1 MNVTHDPI
9 RSLEHRGPA
18 APSSNHPRAP
28 RQRPQRLTPG
38 LLSLCMVLGGAD
50 VELNSAE
57 SARNRDA
64 VAIAT
69 PTGSGTPSAVSVS
82 TNALTLH
89 EVLDSVRQQYPPM
102 LAALIERDVAAGRLR
117 SAQGPF
123 DFQFFSR
130 LFDAPSGYY
139 QSTSVDTG
147 FEQFTGIWG
156 STLFGGYRITTGGVL
171 PDYEKSRTQGSGE
184 PRIGFRLPL
193 LRDGSIDRRRAS
205 LIKAKLDKELADP
218 VIHRQQIDFIRAA
231 TAGYY
236 GWLAAGERLR
246 LSESLLRIARERMDA
261 LKTQV
266 DSGLIPRIVLTDNQR
281 LIVSR
286 ELAVVQ
292 ARRRFEAAALALSL
306 FYRDAG
312 ENPTV
317 AARDRLPPT
326 LPSPEGPEAS
336 LLQQD
341 LQRALMTRPEL
352 KRLGLTREK
361 LEVDQRQARN
371 QLLPNLDAGVS
382 ASRDYGDY
390 RYKDQTQTEVQVGVE
405 LRVPLQRREAKGRL
419 AEVEAQLEQ
428 ISREQQFAKD
438 RIQTEVRD
446 SFSAWS
452 AAHEQTL
459 QARINVRLALELQEA
474 ETERFARGASDLLAL
489 QLREQAAFDAQVSAV
504 DIDADCFR
512 AQADYRA
519 ATVAERLSAMAAPKG
534 R

>member
-1 MNVTHDPI
+1 MNAMSVVALHLNR
-9 RSLEHRGPA
+9 RSGPRPSAQGQRARGDDHRASAVHWTAVRCFALCLILGSFFPGLQAAETPSTPPTTASPA
-18 APSSNHPRAP
+18 A
-28 RQRPQRLTPG
+28 
-38 LLSLCMVLGGAD
+38 
-50 VELNSAE
+50 
-57 SARNRDA
+57 
-64 VAIAT
+64 
-69 PTGSGTPSAVSVS
+69 

-102 LAALIERDVAAGRLR
+102 LAALIERDVAAGRLQ
-117 SAQGPF
+117 SARGTF

-139 QSTSVDTG
+139 QSTTVDTG
-147 FEQFTGIWG
+147 FEQFTGLWG
-156 STLFGGYRITTGGVL
+156 STLFGGYRVTTGGLL

-193 LRDGSIDRRRAS
+193 LRDGSIDRRRAT
-205 LIKAKLDKELADP
+205 LIKARLDKELADP

-246 LSESLLRIARERMDA
+246 LSEALLRVARERMDT
-261 LKTQV
+261 LKTQSE
-266 DSGLIPRIVLTDNQR
+266 SGLIARIVLTDNRR

-286 ELAVVQ
+286 ELAMVQ
-292 ARRRFEAAALALSL
+292 ARRRFEAAGLALSL
-306 FYRDAG
+306 FYRDG
-312 ENPTV
+312 QENPTV
-317 AARDRLPPT
+317 ATRDRLPPS
-326 LPSPEGPEAS
+326 LPIPVGPEAS

-341 LQRALMTRPEL
+341 LQRSLTVRPEL
-352 KRLGLTREK
+352 KRLSLTQEK
-361 LEVDQRQARN
+361 LAVDQRLARN

-382 ASRDYGDY
+382 ANRDYGDR
-390 RYKDQTQTEVQVGVE
+390 RYKDQTETEVQVGVE
-405 LRVPLQRREAKGRL
+405 LRVPLQRREAKGRV
-419 AEVEAQLEQ
+419 AEIESQLEQ
-428 ISREQQFAKD
+428 ITHEQRFARD

-459 QARINVRLALELQEA
+459 QARLNVELAVELQEA
-474 ETERFARGASDLLAL
+474 ETERFMRGATDLLAL

-519 ATVAERLSAMAAPKG
+519 ATVAEKLSISAPAKKP
-534 R
+534 

>member
-1 MNVTHDPI
+1 MSVVALQLNR
-9 RSLEHRGPA
+9 RSGPRPSAQGQRARGDDHRASA
-18 APSSNHPRAP
+18 AHWTAVRCFALCLILGSFF
-28 RQRPQRLTPG
+28 PG
-38 LLSLCMVLGGAD
+38 LQA
-50 VELNSAE
+50 AE
-57 SARNRDA
+57 
-64 VAIAT
+64 
-69 PTGSGTPSAVSVS
+69 TPSTPPTTASPS
-82 TNALTLH
+82 ATSALTLH

-102 LAALIERDVAAGRLR
+102 LAALIERDVAAGRLQ
-117 SAQGPF
+117 SARGTF

-139 QSTSVDTG
+139 QSTTVDTG
-147 FEQFTGIWG
+147 FEQFTGLWG
-156 STLFGGYRITTGGVL
+156 STLFGGYRVTTGGLL

-193 LRDGSIDRRRAS
+193 LRDGSIDRRRAT
-205 LIKAKLDKELADP
+205 LIKARLDKELADP

-246 LSESLLRIARERMDA
+246 LSEALLRVARERMDT
-261 LKTQV
+261 LKTQSE
-266 DSGLIPRIVLTDNQR
+266 SGLVARIVLTDNRR

-286 ELAVVQ
+286 ELAMVQ
-292 ARRRFEAAALALSL
+292 ARRRFEAAGLALSL
-306 FYRDAG
+306 FYRDG
-312 ENPTV
+312 QENPTV
-317 AARDRLPPT
+317 ATRDRLPPS
-326 LPSPEGPEAS
+326 LPIPVGPEAS

-341 LQRALMTRPEL
+341 LQRSLTVRPEL
-352 KRLGLTREK
+352 KRLSLTQEK
-361 LEVDQRQARN
+361 LAVDQRLARN

-382 ASRDYGDY
+382 ANRDYGDR
-390 RYKDQTQTEVQVGVE
+390 RYKDQTETEVQVGVE
-405 LRVPLQRREAKGRL
+405 LRVPLQRREAKGRV
-419 AEVEAQLEQ
+419 AEIESQLEQ
-428 ISREQQFAKD
+428 ITHEQRFARD

-459 QARINVRLALELQEA
+459 QARLNVELAVELQEA
-474 ETERFARGASDLLAL
+474 ETERFMRGATDLLAL

-519 ATVAERLSAMAAPKG
+519 ATVAEKLSISAPAKKP
-534 R
+534 

>member
-1 MNVTHDPI
+1 MSVVALQLNR
-9 RSLEHRGPA
+9 RSGPRPSAQGQRARGDDHRASAAHWTAVRCLALCLILGSFFPGLQAAETPSTTPTTASPA
-18 APSSNHPRAP
+18 A
-28 RQRPQRLTPG
+28 
-38 LLSLCMVLGGAD
+38 
-50 VELNSAE
+50 
-57 SARNRDA
+57 
-64 VAIAT
+64 
-69 PTGSGTPSAVSVS
+69 

-102 LAALIERDVAAGRLR
+102 LAALIERDVAAGRLQ
-117 SAQGPF
+117 SARGTF

-139 QSTSVDTG
+139 QSTTVDTG
-147 FEQFTGIWG
+147 FEQFTGLWG
-156 STLFGGYRITTGGVL
+156 STLFGGYRVTTGGLL

-193 LRDGSIDRRRAS
+193 LRDGSIDRRRAT
-205 LIKAKLDKELADP
+205 LIKARLDKELADP

-246 LSESLLRIARERMDA
+246 LSEALLRVARERMDT
-261 LKTQV
+261 LKTQSE
-266 DSGLIPRIVLTDNQR
+266 SGLVARIVLTDNRR

-286 ELAVVQ
+286 ELAMVQ
-292 ARRRFEAAALALSL
+292 ARRRFEAAGLALSL
-306 FYRDAG
+306 FYRDG
-312 ENPTV
+312 QENPTV
-317 AARDRLPPT
+317 ATRDRLPPS
-326 LPSPEGPEAS
+326 LPIPVGPEAS

-341 LQRALMTRPEL
+341 LQRSLTVRPEL
-352 KRLGLTREK
+352 KRLSLTQEK
-361 LEVDQRQARN
+361 LAVDQRLARN

-382 ASRDYGDY
+382 ANRDYGDR
-390 RYKDQTQTEVQVGVE
+390 RYKDQTETEVQVGVE
-405 LRVPLQRREAKGRL
+405 LRVPLQRREAKGRV
-419 AEVEAQLEQ
+419 AEIESQLEQ
-428 ISREQQFAKD
+428 ITHEQRFARD

-459 QARINVRLALELQEA
+459 QARLNVELAVELQEA
-474 ETERFARGASDLLAL
+474 ETERFMRGATDLLAL

-519 ATVAERLSAMAAPKG
+519 ATVAEKLSISAPAKKP
-534 R
+534 

>member
-1 MNVTHDPI
+1 MNPMSSRTII
-9 RSLEHRGPA
+9 RPPGP
-18 APSSNHPRAP
+18 
-28 RQRPQRLTPG
+28 G
-38 LLSLCMVLGGAD
+38 
-50 VELNSAE
+50 
-57 SARNRDA
+57 
-64 VAIAT
+64 
-69 PTGSGTPSAVSVS
+69 TGSGGHARWKTSAVRAGLLLCLWLALPAQGHGAEAPPAPAPGPGTSIA

-89 EVLDSVRQQYPPM
+89 EVLDSVRRQYPPM
-102 LAALIERDVAAGRLR
+102 LAALIERDVAVGRLQ
-117 SAQGPF
+117 SAKGTF

-130 LFDAPSGYY
+130 LFDTPSGYY

-156 STLFGGYRITTGGVL
+156 STLFGGYRITSGGVL
-171 PDYEKSRTQGSGE
+171 PDYDKSRTQGSGE

-193 LRDGSIDRRRAS
+193 LRDGSIDRRRAN
-205 LIKAKLDKELADP
+205 LIKARLDKELADP
-218 VIHRQQIDFIRAA
+218 IIHRQQIDFIRAA

-246 LSESLLRIARERMDA
+246 LSEALLRIARERMSA
-261 LKTQV
+261 LRTQA

-292 ARRRFEAAALALSL
+292 ARRRFEAAGLALSL
-306 FYRDAG
+306 FLRDAG
-312 ENPTV
+312 ENPIV
-317 AARDRLPPT
+317 ATRDRLPPA
-326 LPSPEGPEAS
+326 LPVPEGPAAD

-341 LQRALMTRPEL
+341 IQRALTTRPEVR
-352 KRLGLTREK
+352 RLGLAQEK
-361 LEVDQRQARN
+361 LEVDRKLARN
-371 QLLPNLDAGVS
+371 QLLPNLDAGMS

-390 RYKDQTQTEVQVGVE
+390 RYKDQTEAEVQVGVE
-405 LRVPLQRREAKGRL
+405 FRVPLQRREARGRL
-419 AEVEAQLEQ
+419 SEVEAQLSQ
-428 ISREQQFAKD
+428 IAREQQFASD

-452 AAHEQTL
+452 AAHEQVL
-459 QARINVRLALELQEA
+459 QARLNVRLAVELQEA
-474 ETERFARGASDLLAL
+474 ETERFARGATDLLAL

-519 ATVAERLSAMAAPKG
+519 ATVAERLSTSTSPRA

>member
-1 MNVTHDPI
+1 MSVVALQLNR
-9 RSLEHRGPA
+9 RSGPRPSGHSQRARGDDHRASAAHWTAVRCFALCLILGSFFPGLQAAETPSTPPTTASPA
-18 APSSNHPRAP
+18 A
-28 RQRPQRLTPG
+28 
-38 LLSLCMVLGGAD
+38 
-50 VELNSAE
+50 
-57 SARNRDA
+57 
-64 VAIAT
+64 
-69 PTGSGTPSAVSVS
+69 

-102 LAALIERDVAAGRLR
+102 LAALIERDVAAGRLQ
-117 SAQGPF
+117 SARGTF

-139 QSTSVDTG
+139 QSSTVDTG
-147 FEQFTGIWG
+147 FEQFTGLWG
-156 STLFGGYRITTGGVL
+156 STLFGGYRVTTGGLL

-193 LRDGSIDRRRAS
+193 LRDGSIDRRRAT
-205 LIKAKLDKELADP
+205 LIKARLDKELADP

-246 LSESLLRIARERMDA
+246 LSEALLRVARERMDT
-261 LKTQV
+261 LKTQSE
-266 DSGLIPRIVLTDNQR
+266 SGLIARIVLTDNRR

-286 ELAVVQ
+286 ELAMVQ
-292 ARRRFEAAALALSL
+292 ARRRFEAAGLALSL
-306 FYRDAG
+306 FYRDG
-312 ENPTV
+312 QENPTV
-317 AARDRLPPT
+317 ATRDRLPPS
-326 LPSPEGPEAS
+326 LPIPVGPEAS

-341 LQRALMTRPEL
+341 LQRSLTVRPEL
-352 KRLGLTREK
+352 KRLSLTQEK
-361 LEVDQRQARN
+361 LEVDQRLARN

-382 ASRDYGDY
+382 ANRDYGDR
-390 RYKDQTQTEVQVGVE
+390 RYKDQTETEVQVGVE
-405 LRVPLQRREAKGRL
+405 LRVPLQRREAKGRV
-419 AEVEAQLEQ
+419 AEIESQLEQ
-428 ISREQQFAKD
+428 ITHEQRFARD

-459 QARINVRLALELQEA
+459 QARLNVELAVELQEA
-474 ETERFARGASDLLAL
+474 ETERFMRGATDLLAL

-519 ATVAERLSAMAAPKG
+519 ATVAEKLSISAPAKKP
-534 R
+534 

>member
-1 MNVTHDPI
+1 MSVVALQLNR
-9 RSLEHRGPA
+9 RSGPRPSAQAQRARGDDHRASA
-18 APSSNHPRAP
+18 AHWTAVRCFALCLILGSFF
-28 RQRPQRLTPG
+28 PG
-38 LLSLCMVLGGAD
+38 LQA
-50 VELNSAE
+50 AE
-57 SARNRDA
+57 
-64 VAIAT
+64 
-69 PTGSGTPSAVSVS
+69 TPSTPPTTASPS
-82 TNALTLH
+82 ATNALTLH

-102 LAALIERDVAAGRLR
+102 LAALIERDVAAGRLQ
-117 SAQGPF
+117 SARGTF

-139 QSTSVDTG
+139 QSTTVDTG
-147 FEQFTGIWG
+147 FEQFTGLWG
-156 STLFGGYRITTGGVL
+156 STLFGGYRVTTGGLL

-193 LRDGSIDRRRAS
+193 LRDGSIDRRRAT
-205 LIKAKLDKELADP
+205 LIKARLDKELADP

-246 LSESLLRIARERMDA
+246 LSEALLRVARERMDT
-261 LKTQV
+261 LKTQSE
-266 DSGLIPRIVLTDNQR
+266 SGLIARIVLTDNRR

-286 ELAVVQ
+286 ELAMVQ
-292 ARRRFEAAALALSL
+292 ARRRFEAAGLALSL
-306 FYRDAG
+306 FYRDG
-312 ENPTV
+312 QENPTV
-317 AARDRLPPT
+317 ATRDRLPPS
-326 LPSPEGPEAS
+326 LPIPVGPEAS

-341 LQRALMTRPEL
+341 LQRSLTVRPEL
-352 KRLGLTREK
+352 KRLSLTQEK
-361 LEVDQRQARN
+361 LAVDQRLARN

-382 ASRDYGDY
+382 ANRDYGDR
-390 RYKDQTQTEVQVGVE
+390 RYKDQTETEVQVGVE
-405 LRVPLQRREAKGRL
+405 LRVPLQRREAKGRV
-419 AEVEAQLEQ
+419 AEIESQLEQ
-428 ISREQQFAKD
+428 ITHEQRFARD

-459 QARINVRLALELQEA
+459 QARLNVELAVELQEA
-474 ETERFARGASDLLAL
+474 ETERFMRGATDLLAL

-519 ATVAERLSAMAAPKG
+519 ATVAEKLSISAPAKKP
-534 R
+534 

>member
-1 MNVTHDPI
+1 MNAMSVVALHLNR
-9 RSLEHRGPA
+9 RSGPRPSAQSQRARGDDHRASAVHWTAVRCFALCLILGSFFPGLQAAETPSTAPTTASPA
-18 APSSNHPRAP
+18 A
-28 RQRPQRLTPG
+28 
-38 LLSLCMVLGGAD
+38 
-50 VELNSAE
+50 
-57 SARNRDA
+57 
-64 VAIAT
+64 
-69 PTGSGTPSAVSVS
+69 

-102 LAALIERDVAAGRLR
+102 LAALIERDVAAGRLQ
-117 SAQGPF
+117 SARGTF

-139 QSTSVDTG
+139 QSTTVDTG
-147 FEQFTGIWG
+147 FEQFTGLWG
-156 STLFGGYRITTGGVL
+156 STLFGGYRVTTGGLL

-193 LRDGSIDRRRAS
+193 LRDGSIDRRRAT
-205 LIKAKLDKELADP
+205 LIKARLDKDLADP

-236 GWLAAGERLR
+236 GWLATGERLR
-246 LSESLLRIARERMDA
+246 LSEALVRIARERMDT
-261 LKTQV
+261 LKTQS
-266 DSGLIPRIVLTDNQR
+266 DSGLIARIVLTDNRR

-286 ELAVVQ
+286 ELAMVQ
-292 ARRRFEAAALALSL
+292 ARRRFEAAGLALSL
-306 FYRDAG
+306 FYRDG
-312 ENPTV
+312 QENPTV
-317 AARDRLPPT
+317 ATRDRLPPS
-326 LPSPEGPEAS
+326 LPIPVGPEAS

-341 LQRALMTRPEL
+341 LQRSLTIRPEL
-352 KRLGLTREK
+352 KRLSLTQEK
-361 LEVDQRQARN
+361 LAVDQRLARN
-371 QLLPNLDAGVS
+371 QLLPNLDAGLS
-382 ASRDYGDY
+382 ANRDYGDR
-390 RYKDQTQTEVQVGVE
+390 RYKDQTETEVQVGVE
-405 LRVPLQRREAKGRL
+405 LRVPLQRREAKGRV

-428 ISREQQFAKD
+428 ITHEQQFARD

-459 QARINVRLALELQEA
+459 QARLNVQLAVELQEA
-474 ETERFARGASDLLAL
+474 ETERFMRGATDLLAL

-519 ATVAERLSAMAAPKG
+519 ATVAERLSLSAPTKKH
-534 R
+534 

>member
-1 MNVTHDPI
+1 MNAISVVALQLNR
-9 RSLEHRGPA
+9 RSGPRPSAQGQRARGDDHRASA
-18 APSSNHPRAP
+18 AHWTAVRCFALCLILGSFF
-28 RQRPQRLTPG
+28 PG
-38 LLSLCMVLGGAD
+38 LQA
-50 VELNSAE
+50 AE
-57 SARNRDA
+57 
-64 VAIAT
+64 
-69 PTGSGTPSAVSVS
+69 TPSTPPTTASPS
-82 TNALTLH
+82 ATSALTLH

-102 LAALIERDVAAGRLR
+102 LAALIERDVAAGRLQ
-117 SAQGPF
+117 SARGTF

-139 QSTSVDTG
+139 QSTTVDTG
-147 FEQFTGIWG
+147 FEQFTGLWG
-156 STLFGGYRITTGGVL
+156 STLFGGYRVTTGGLL

-193 LRDGSIDRRRAS
+193 LRDGSIDRRRAT
-205 LIKAKLDKELADP
+205 LIKARLDKELADP

-246 LSESLLRIARERMDA
+246 LSEALLRVARERMDT
-261 LKTQV
+261 LKTQSE
-266 DSGLIPRIVLTDNQR
+266 SGLIARIVLTDNRR

-286 ELAVVQ
+286 ELAMVQ
-292 ARRRFEAAALALSL
+292 ARRRFEAAGLALSL
-306 FYRDAG
+306 FYRDG
-312 ENPTV
+312 QENPTV
-317 AARDRLPPT
+317 ATRDRLPPS
-326 LPSPEGPEAS
+326 LPIPVGPEAS

-341 LQRALMTRPEL
+341 LQRSLTVRPEL
-352 KRLGLTREK
+352 KRLSLTQEK
-361 LEVDQRQARN
+361 LAVDQRLARN

-382 ASRDYGDY
+382 ANRDYGDR
-390 RYKDQTQTEVQVGVE
+390 RYKDQTETEVQVGVE
-405 LRVPLQRREAKGRL
+405 LRVPLQRREAKGRV
-419 AEVEAQLEQ
+419 AEIESQLEQ
-428 ISREQQFAKD
+428 ITHEQRFARD

-459 QARINVRLALELQEA
+459 QARLNVELAVELQEA
-474 ETERFARGASDLLAL
+474 ETERFMRGATDLLAL

-519 ATVAERLSAMAAPKG
+519 ATVAEKLSILAPAKKP
-534 R
+534 

>member
-1 MNVTHDPI
+1 MNAISVVALQLNR
-9 RSLEHRGPA
+9 RSGPRPSAQGERARGDDHRASAAHWTAVRCFALCLILGSFFPGLQAAETPSTPPTTASPA
-18 APSSNHPRAP
+18 A
-28 RQRPQRLTPG
+28 
-38 LLSLCMVLGGAD
+38 
-50 VELNSAE
+50 
-57 SARNRDA
+57 
-64 VAIAT
+64 
-69 PTGSGTPSAVSVS
+69 

-102 LAALIERDVAAGRLR
+102 LAALIERDVAAGRLQ
-117 SAQGPF
+117 SARGTF

-139 QSTSVDTG
+139 QSTTVDTG
-147 FEQFTGIWG
+147 FEQFTGLWG
-156 STLFGGYRITTGGVL
+156 STLFGGYRVTTGGLL

-193 LRDGSIDRRRAS
+193 LRDGSIDRRRAT
-205 LIKAKLDKELADP
+205 LIKARLDKELADP

-246 LSESLLRIARERMDA
+246 LSEALLRVARERMDT
-261 LKTQV
+261 LKTQSE
-266 DSGLIPRIVLTDNQR
+266 SGLIARIVLTDNRR

-286 ELAVVQ
+286 ELAMVQ
-292 ARRRFEAAALALSL
+292 ARRRFEAAGLALSL
-306 FYRDAG
+306 FYRDG
-312 ENPTV
+312 QENPTV
-317 AARDRLPPT
+317 ATRDRLPPS
-326 LPSPEGPEAS
+326 LPIPVGPEAS

-341 LQRALMTRPEL
+341 LQRSLTVRPEL
-352 KRLGLTREK
+352 KRLSLTQEK
-361 LEVDQRQARN
+361 LAVDQRLARN

-382 ASRDYGDY
+382 ANRDYGDR
-390 RYKDQTQTEVQVGVE
+390 RYKDQTETEVQVGVE
-405 LRVPLQRREAKGRL
+405 LRVPLQRREAKGRV
-419 AEVEAQLEQ
+419 AEIESQLEQ
-428 ISREQQFAKD
+428 ITHEQRFARD

-459 QARINVRLALELQEA
+459 QARLNVELAVELQEA
-474 ETERFARGASDLLAL
+474 ETERFMRGATDLLAL

-519 ATVAERLSAMAAPKG
+519 ATVAEKLSISAPAKKP
-534 R
+534 

>member
-1 MNVTHDPI
+1 MNAMSVVVLQLNRRSGPRPSAQGQRARGVHHRASAARWSAVRCFALCLILGSLSFGLQAAETPSTAPI
-9 RSLEHRGPA
+9 TASPA
-18 APSSNHPRAP
+18 A
-28 RQRPQRLTPG
+28 
-38 LLSLCMVLGGAD
+38 
-50 VELNSAE
+50 
-57 SARNRDA
+57 
-64 VAIAT
+64 
-69 PTGSGTPSAVSVS
+69 

-102 LAALIERDVAAGRLR
+102 LAALIERDVAAGRLQ
-117 SAQGPF
+117 SARGTF

-139 QSTSVDTG
+139 QSTTVDTG
-147 FEQFTGIWG
+147 FEQFTGLWG
-156 STLFGGYRITTGGVL
+156 STLFGGYRITTGGLL

-193 LRDGSIDRRRAS
+193 LRDGSIDRRRAT
-205 LIKAKLDKELADP
+205 LFKARLDKDLADP
-218 VIHRQQIDFIRAA
+218 LIHRQQIDFIRAA

-236 GWLAAGERLR
+236 GWLASGERLR
-246 LSESLLRIARERMDA
+246 LSEALLRIARERMDA
-261 LKTQV
+261 LKTQS
-266 DSGLIPRIVLTDNQR
+266 DSGLIARIVLTDNRR

-292 ARRRFEAAALALSL
+292 ARRRFEAAGLALSL
-306 FYRDAG
+306 FYRDG
-312 ENPTV
+312 QENPTV
-317 AARDRLPPT
+317 ATRDRLPPS
-326 LPSPEGPEAS
+326 LPAPVGPEAS

-341 LQRALMTRPEL
+341 LQRSLTVRPEL
-352 KRLGLTREK
+352 KRLSLTQEK
-361 LEVDQRQARN
+361 LEVDRRLARN

-382 ASRDYGDY
+382 ANRDYGDR
-390 RYKDQTQTEVQVGVE
+390 RYKDQTETEVQVGVE
-405 LRVPLQRREAKGRL
+405 LRVPLQRREAKGRV

-428 ISREQQFAKD
+428 LTREQQFARD

-459 QARINVRLALELQEA
+459 QARLNVQLSVELQEA
-474 ETERFARGASDLLAL
+474 ENERFMRGATDLLAL

-519 ATVAERLSAMAAPKG
+519 ATVAERLTLSAPTKKP
-534 R
+534 

>member
-1 MNVTHDPI
+1 MNPMSSRTII
-9 RSLEHRGPA
+9 RPPGP
-18 APSSNHPRAP
+18 
-28 RQRPQRLTPG
+28 G
-38 LLSLCMVLGGAD
+38 
-50 VELNSAE
+50 
-57 SARNRDA
+57 
-64 VAIAT
+64 
-69 PTGSGTPSAVSVS
+69 TGSGGHARWKTSAVRAGLLLCLWLALPAQGHGAEAPPAQAPGPGTSIA

-89 EVLDSVRQQYPPM
+89 EVLDSVRRQYPPM
-102 LAALIERDVAAGRLR
+102 LAALIERDVAAGRLQ
-117 SAQGPF
+117 SAKGTF

-130 LFDAPSGYY
+130 LFDTPSGYY

-156 STLFGGYRITTGGVL
+156 STLFGGYRITRGGVL
-171 PDYEKSRTQGSGE
+171 PDYDKSRTQGSGE

-193 LRDGSIDRRRAS
+193 LRDGSIDRRRAN
-205 LIKAKLDKELADP
+205 LIKARLDKELADP
-218 VIHRQQIDFIRAA
+218 IIHRQQIDFIRAA

-246 LSESLLRIARERMDA
+246 LSERLLRIARERMSA
-261 LKTQV
+261 LRTQAE
-266 DSGLIPRIVLTDNQR
+266 SGLIPRIVLTDNQR

-292 ARRRFEAAALALSL
+292 ARRRFEAAGLALSL
-306 FYRDAG
+306 FLRDAG
-312 ENPTV
+312 ENPIV
-317 AARDRLPPT
+317 ATRDRLPPA
-326 LPSPEGPEAS
+326 LPVPEGPAAD

-341 LQRALMTRPEL
+341 IQRALTTRPEVR
-352 KRLGLTREK
+352 RLGLAQEK
-361 LEVDQRQARN
+361 LEVDRKLARN

-390 RYKDQTQTEVQVGVE
+390 RYKDQTEAEVQVGVE
-405 LRVPLQRREAKGRL
+405 FRVPLQRREARGRI

-428 ISREQQFAKD
+428 LVREQQFARD

-452 AAHEQTL
+452 TAHEQVL
-459 QARINVRLALELQEA
+459 QARLNVRLAVELQEA
-474 ETERFARGASDLLAL
+474 ETERFARGATDLLAL

-519 ATVAERLSAMAAPKG
+519 ATVVERLSTATPPRG

>member
-1 MNVTHDPI
+1 MNAISVVALQLNR
-9 RSLEHRGPA
+9 RSGPRPSAQGERARGDDHRASA
-18 APSSNHPRAP
+18 AHWTAVRCFALCLILGSFF
-28 RQRPQRLTPG
+28 PG
-38 LLSLCMVLGGAD
+38 LQA
-50 VELNSAE
+50 AE
-57 SARNRDA
+57 
-64 VAIAT
+64 
-69 PTGSGTPSAVSVS
+69 TPSTPPTTASPS
-82 TNALTLH
+82 ATSALTLH

-102 LAALIERDVAAGRLR
+102 LAALIERDVAAGRLQ
-117 SAQGPF
+117 SARGTF

-139 QSTSVDTG
+139 QSTTVDTG
-147 FEQFTGIWG
+147 FEQFTGLWG
-156 STLFGGYRITTGGVL
+156 STLFGGYRVTTGGLL

-193 LRDGSIDRRRAS
+193 LRDGSIDRRRAT
-205 LIKAKLDKELADP
+205 LIKARLDKELADP

-246 LSESLLRIARERMDA
+246 LSEALLRVARERMDT
-261 LKTQV
+261 LKTQSE
-266 DSGLIPRIVLTDNQR
+266 SGLVARIVLTDNRR

-286 ELAVVQ
+286 ELAMVQ
-292 ARRRFEAAALALSL
+292 ARRRFEAAGLALSL
-306 FYRDAG
+306 FYRDG
-312 ENPTV
+312 QENPTV
-317 AARDRLPPT
+317 ATRDRLPPS
-326 LPSPEGPEAS
+326 LPIPVGPEAS

-341 LQRALMTRPEL
+341 LQRSLTVRPEL
-352 KRLGLTREK
+352 KRLSLTQEK
-361 LEVDQRQARN
+361 LAVDQRLARN

-382 ASRDYGDY
+382 ANRDYGDR
-390 RYKDQTQTEVQVGVE
+390 RYKDQTETEVQVGVE
-405 LRVPLQRREAKGRL
+405 LRVPLQRREAKGRV
-419 AEVEAQLEQ
+419 AEIESQLEQ
-428 ISREQQFAKD
+428 ITHEQRFARD

-459 QARINVRLALELQEA
+459 QARLNVELAVELQEA
-474 ETERFARGASDLLAL
+474 ETERFMRGATDLLAL

-519 ATVAERLSAMAAPKG
+519 ATVAEKLSISAPAKKP
-534 R
+534 

>member
-1 MNVTHDPI
+1 MSVVALQLNR
-9 RSLEHRGPA
+9 RSGPRPSAQGQQARGDDHRASAAHWTAVRCFTLCLILGSFFPGLEAAETPSTPTITASPA
-18 APSSNHPRAP
+18 A
-28 RQRPQRLTPG
+28 
-38 LLSLCMVLGGAD
+38 
-50 VELNSAE
+50 
-57 SARNRDA
+57 
-64 VAIAT
+64 
-69 PTGSGTPSAVSVS
+69 

-102 LAALIERDVAAGRLR
+102 LAALIERDVAAGRLQ
-117 SAQGPF
+117 SARGTF

-139 QSTSVDTG
+139 QSTTVDTG
-147 FEQFTGIWG
+147 FEQFTGLWG
-156 STLFGGYRITTGGVL
+156 STLFGGYRVTTGGLL

-193 LRDGSIDRRRAS
+193 LRDGSIDRRRAT
-205 LIKAKLDKELADP
+205 LIKARLDKELADP

-246 LSESLLRIARERMDA
+246 LSEALLRVARERMDT
-261 LKTQV
+261 LKTQSE
-266 DSGLIPRIVLTDNQR
+266 SGLIARIVLTDNRR

-286 ELAVVQ
+286 ELAMVQ
-292 ARRRFEAAALALSL
+292 SRRRFEAAGLALSL
-306 FYRDAG
+306 FYRDG
-312 ENPTV
+312 QENPTV
-317 AARDRLPPT
+317 ATRDRLPPS
-326 LPSPEGPEAS
+326 LPIPVGPEAS

-341 LQRALMTRPEL
+341 LQRSLTVRPEL
-352 KRLGLTREK
+352 KRLSLTQDK
-361 LEVDQRQARN
+361 LEVDRRLARN

-382 ASRDYGDY
+382 ANRDYGDR
-390 RYKDQTQTEVQVGVE
+390 RYKDQTETEVQVGVE
-405 LRVPLQRREAKGRL
+405 LRVPLQRREAKGRVT
-419 AEVEAQLEQ
+419 EIESQLEQ
-428 ISREQQFAKD
+428 ITHEQRFARD

-459 QARINVRLALELQEA
+459 QARLNVELAVELQEA
-474 ETERFARGASDLLAL
+474 ETERFMRGATDLLAL

-519 ATVAERLSAMAAPKG
+519 ATVAEKLSISAPAKKP
-534 R
+534 

>member
-1 MNVTHDPI
+1 MNRSSMNPDPAMPMPPESTEGWTRKPFRSGARSAI
-9 RSLEHRGPA
+9 RSLTLCLIVGSFPIQSSAAEPVPSPA
-18 APSSNHPRAP
+18 ATTAP
-28 RQRPQRLTPG
+28 ITP
-38 LLSLCMVLGGAD
+38 AATT
-50 VELNSAE
+50 NSP
-57 SARNRDA
+57 
-64 VAIAT
+64 VAT
-69 PTGSGTPSAVSVS
+69 QP
-82 TNALTLH
+82 LTLQA
-89 EVLDSVRQQYPPM
+89 VLDSVRRQYPPM
-102 LAALIERDVAAGRLR
+102 LAALIERDIAAGRLQ
-117 SAQGPF
+117 SAQGTF

-147 FEQFTGIWG
+147 FEQFTGLWG

-171 PDYEKSRTQGSGE
+171 PDYDKSRTQGSGE

-193 LRDGSIDRRRAS
+193 LRDGSIDRRRAA

-231 TAGYY
+231 TAAYY

-246 LSESLLRIARERMDA
+246 LSETLLRIARERMEA
-261 LKTQV
+261 LKTQA

-292 ARRRFEAAALALSL
+292 ARRRFEASALALSL
-306 FYRDAG
+306 FLRDAG

-317 AARDRLPPT
+317 AARDRLPPAI
-326 LPSPEGPEAS
+326 PSPERPEAD

-341 LQRALMTRPEL
+341 LQRALTTRPEL
-352 KRLGLTREK
+352 RRLGLTQEK
-361 LEVDQRQARN
+361 LEVDRRLARN

-382 ASRDYGDY
+382 ASRDYGDR
-390 RYKDQTQTEVQVGVE
+390 RYKDQTEAEVQVGVE

-428 ISREQQFAKD
+428 ITREQQFARD

-459 QARINVRLALELQEA
+459 QARLNVRLAVELQEA
-474 ETERFARGASDLLAL
+474 ETERFARGATDLLAL

-504 DIDADCFR
+504 DIEADCFR

-519 ATVAERLSAMAAPKG
+519 ATVAERLSTGMPPKA

>member
-1 MNVTHDPI
+1 MNAMSVVALQLNR
-9 RSLEHRGPA
+9 RSGPRPSAQGQRARGDDHRASAAHWTAVRCFALCLILGSFFPGLQAAETPSTPPTTVSPA
-18 APSSNHPRAP
+18 A
-28 RQRPQRLTPG
+28 
-38 LLSLCMVLGGAD
+38 
-50 VELNSAE
+50 
-57 SARNRDA
+57 
-64 VAIAT
+64 
-69 PTGSGTPSAVSVS
+69 

-102 LAALIERDVAAGRLR
+102 LAALIERDVAAGRLQ
-117 SAQGPF
+117 SARGTF

-139 QSTSVDTG
+139 QSTTVDTG
-147 FEQFTGIWG
+147 FEQFTGLWG
-156 STLFGGYRITTGGVL
+156 STLFGGYRVTTGGLL

-193 LRDGSIDRRRAS
+193 LRDGSIDRRRAT
-205 LIKAKLDKELADP
+205 LIKARLDKELADP

-246 LSESLLRIARERMDA
+246 LSEALLRVARERMDT
-261 LKTQV
+261 LKTQSE
-266 DSGLIPRIVLTDNQR
+266 SGLVARIVLTDNRR

-286 ELAVVQ
+286 ELAMVQ
-292 ARRRFEAAALALSL
+292 ARRRFEAAGLALSL
-306 FYRDAG
+306 FYRDG
-312 ENPTV
+312 QENPTV
-317 AARDRLPPT
+317 ATRDRLPPS
-326 LPSPEGPEAS
+326 LPIPVGPEAS

-341 LQRALMTRPEL
+341 LQRSLTVRPEL
-352 KRLGLTREK
+352 KRLSLTQEK
-361 LEVDQRQARN
+361 LAVDQRLARN

-382 ASRDYGDY
+382 ANRDYGDR
-390 RYKDQTQTEVQVGVE
+390 RYKDQTETEVQVGVE
-405 LRVPLQRREAKGRL
+405 LRVPLQRREAKGRV
-419 AEVEAQLEQ
+419 AEIESQLEQ
-428 ISREQQFAKD
+428 ITHEQRFARD

-459 QARINVRLALELQEA
+459 QARLNVELAVELQEA
-474 ETERFARGASDLLAL
+474 ETERFMRGATDLLAL

-519 ATVAERLSAMAAPKG
+519 ATVAEKLSISAPAKKP
-534 R
+534 

>member
-1 MNVTHDPI
+1 MSVVALQLNR
-9 RSLEHRGPA
+9 RSGPRPSAQDQRARGDDHRASAAHWTAVRCFALCLILGSFFPGLQAAETPSTPPTTASPA
-18 APSSNHPRAP
+18 A
-28 RQRPQRLTPG
+28 
-38 LLSLCMVLGGAD
+38 
-50 VELNSAE
+50 
-57 SARNRDA
+57 
-64 VAIAT
+64 
-69 PTGSGTPSAVSVS
+69 

-102 LAALIERDVAAGRLR
+102 LAALIERDVAAGRLQ
-117 SAQGPF
+117 SARGTF

-139 QSTSVDTG
+139 QSTTVDTG
-147 FEQFTGIWG
+147 FEQFTGLWG
-156 STLFGGYRITTGGVL
+156 STLFGGYRVTTGGLL

-193 LRDGSIDRRRAS
+193 LRDGSIDRRRAT
-205 LIKAKLDKELADP
+205 LIKARLDKELADP

-246 LSESLLRIARERMDA
+246 LSEALLRVARERMDT
-261 LKTQV
+261 LKTQSE
-266 DSGLIPRIVLTDNQR
+266 SGLIARIVLTDNRR

-286 ELAVVQ
+286 ELAMVQ
-292 ARRRFEAAALALSL
+292 ARRRFEAAGLALSL
-306 FYRDAG
+306 FYRDG
-312 ENPTV
+312 QENPTV
-317 AARDRLPPT
+317 AARDRLPPSI
-326 LPSPEGPEAS
+326 PIPVGPEAS

-341 LQRALMTRPEL
+341 LQRSLTVRPEL
-352 KRLGLTREK
+352 KRLSLTQEK
-361 LEVDQRQARN
+361 LAVDQRLARN

-382 ASRDYGDY
+382 ANRDYGDR
-390 RYKDQTQTEVQVGVE
+390 RYKDQTETEVQVGVE
-405 LRVPLQRREAKGRL
+405 LRVPLQRREAKGRV
-419 AEVEAQLEQ
+419 AEIESQLEQ
-428 ISREQQFAKD
+428 ITHEQRFARD

-459 QARINVRLALELQEA
+459 QARLNVELAVELQEA
-474 ETERFARGASDLLAL
+474 ETERFMRGATDLLAL

-519 ATVAERLSAMAAPKG
+519 ATVAEKLSISAPTKKP
-534 R
+534 

>member
-1 MNVTHDPI
+1 MNAISVVALQLNR
-9 RSLEHRGPA
+9 RSGPRPSAQGQRARGDDHRASA
-18 APSSNHPRAP
+18 AHWTAVRCFALCLILGSFF
-28 RQRPQRLTPG
+28 PG
-38 LLSLCMVLGGAD
+38 LQA
-50 VELNSAE
+50 AE
-57 SARNRDA
+57 
-64 VAIAT
+64 
-69 PTGSGTPSAVSVS
+69 TPSTPPTTASPS
-82 TNALTLH
+82 ATSALTLH

-102 LAALIERDVAAGRLR
+102 LAALIERDVAAGRLQ
-117 SAQGPF
+117 SARGTF

-139 QSTSVDTG
+139 QSTTVDTG
-147 FEQFTGIWG
+147 FEQFTGLWG
-156 STLFGGYRITTGGVL
+156 STLFGGYRVTTGGLL

-193 LRDGSIDRRRAS
+193 LRDGSIDRRRAT
-205 LIKAKLDKELADP
+205 LIKARLDKELADP

-246 LSESLLRIARERMDA
+246 LSEALLRVARERMDT
-261 LKTQV
+261 LKTQSE
-266 DSGLIPRIVLTDNQR
+266 SGLVARIVLTDNRR

-286 ELAVVQ
+286 ELAMVQ
-292 ARRRFEAAALALSL
+292 ARRRFEAAGLALSL
-306 FYRDAG
+306 FYRDG
-312 ENPTV
+312 QENPTV
-317 AARDRLPPT
+317 ATRDRLPPS
-326 LPSPEGPEAS
+326 LPIPVGPEAS

-341 LQRALMTRPEL
+341 LQRSLTVRPEL
-352 KRLGLTREK
+352 KRLSLTQEK
-361 LEVDQRQARN
+361 LAVDQRLARN

-382 ASRDYGDY
+382 ANRDYGDR
-390 RYKDQTQTEVQVGVE
+390 RYKDQTETEVQVGVE
-405 LRVPLQRREAKGRL
+405 LRVPLQRREAKGRV
-419 AEVEAQLEQ
+419 AEIESQLEQ
-428 ISREQQFAKD
+428 ITHEQRFARD

-459 QARINVRLALELQEA
+459 QARLNVELAVELQEA
-474 ETERFARGASDLLAL
+474 ETERFMRGATDLLAL

-519 ATVAERLSAMAAPKG
+519 ATVAEKLSISAPAKKP
-534 R
+534 

>member
-1 MNVTHDPI
+1 MSVVALQLNR
-9 RSLEHRGPA
+9 RSGPRPSAQGQRARGDDHRASAAHWTAVRCFALCLILGSFFPGLQAAETPSTPPTTASPA
-18 APSSNHPRAP
+18 A
-28 RQRPQRLTPG
+28 
-38 LLSLCMVLGGAD
+38 
-50 VELNSAE
+50 
-57 SARNRDA
+57 
-64 VAIAT
+64 
-69 PTGSGTPSAVSVS
+69 

-102 LAALIERDVAAGRLR
+102 LAALIERDVAAGRLQ
-117 SAQGPF
+117 SARGTF

-139 QSTSVDTG
+139 QSTTVDTG
-147 FEQFTGIWG
+147 FEQFTGLWG
-156 STLFGGYRITTGGVL
+156 STLFGGYRVTTGGLL

-193 LRDGSIDRRRAS
+193 LRDGSIDRRRAT
-205 LIKAKLDKELADP
+205 LIKARLDKELADP

-246 LSESLLRIARERMDA
+246 LSEALLRVARERMDT
-261 LKTQV
+261 LKTQSE
-266 DSGLIPRIVLTDNQR
+266 SGLVARIVLTDNRR

-286 ELAVVQ
+286 ELAMVQ
-292 ARRRFEAAALALSL
+292 ARRRFEAAGLALSL
-306 FYRDAG
+306 FYRDG
-312 ENPTV
+312 QENPTV
-317 AARDRLPPT
+317 ATRDRLPPS
-326 LPSPEGPEAS
+326 LPIPVGPEAS

-341 LQRALMTRPEL
+341 LQRSLTVRPEL
-352 KRLGLTREK
+352 KRLSLTQEK
-361 LEVDQRQARN
+361 LAVDQRLARN

-382 ASRDYGDY
+382 ANRDYGDR
-390 RYKDQTQTEVQVGVE
+390 RYKDQTETEVQVGVE
-405 LRVPLQRREAKGRL
+405 LRVPLQRREAKGRV
-419 AEVEAQLEQ
+419 AEIESQLEQ
-428 ISREQQFAKD
+428 ITHEQRFARD

-459 QARINVRLALELQEA
+459 QARLNVELAVELQEA
-474 ETERFARGASDLLAL
+474 ETERFMRGATDLLAL

-519 ATVAERLSAMAAPKG
+519 ATVAEKLSISAPAKKP
-534 R
+534 

>member
-1 MNVTHDPI
+1 MNAMSVVALQLNR
-9 RSLEHRGPA
+9 RSGPRPSAQAQRARGDDHRASAAHWTAVRCLALCLILGSFFPGLQAAETPSTTPTTASPA
-18 APSSNHPRAP
+18 A
-28 RQRPQRLTPG
+28 
-38 LLSLCMVLGGAD
+38 
-50 VELNSAE
+50 
-57 SARNRDA
+57 
-64 VAIAT
+64 
-69 PTGSGTPSAVSVS
+69 

-102 LAALIERDVAAGRLR
+102 LAALIERDVAAGRLQ
-117 SAQGPF
+117 SARGTF

-139 QSTSVDTG
+139 QSTTVDTG
-147 FEQFTGIWG
+147 FEQFTGLWG
-156 STLFGGYRITTGGVL
+156 STLFGGYRVTTGGLL

-193 LRDGSIDRRRAS
+193 LRDGSIDRRRAT
-205 LIKAKLDKELADP
+205 LIKARLDKELADP

-246 LSESLLRIARERMDA
+246 LSEALLRVARERMDT
-261 LKTQV
+261 LKTQSE
-266 DSGLIPRIVLTDNQR
+266 SGLVARIVLTDNRR

-286 ELAVVQ
+286 ELALVQ
-292 ARRRFEAAALALSL
+292 ARRRFEAAGLALSL
-306 FYRDAG
+306 FYRDG
-312 ENPTV
+312 QENPTV
-317 AARDRLPPT
+317 ATRDRLPPS
-326 LPSPEGPEAS
+326 LPIPVGPEAS

-341 LQRALMTRPEL
+341 LQRSLTVRPEL
-352 KRLGLTREK
+352 KRLSLTQEK
-361 LEVDQRQARN
+361 LAVDQRLARN

-382 ASRDYGDY
+382 ANRDYGDR
-390 RYKDQTQTEVQVGVE
+390 RYKDQTETEVQVGVE
-405 LRVPLQRREAKGRL
+405 LRVPLQRREAKGRV
-419 AEVEAQLEQ
+419 AEIESQLEQ
-428 ISREQQFAKD
+428 ITHEQRFARD

-459 QARINVRLALELQEA
+459 QARLNVELAVELQEA
-474 ETERFARGASDLLAL
+474 ETERFMRGATDLLAL

-519 ATVAERLSAMAAPKG
+519 ATVAEKLSISAPAKKP
-534 R
+534 

>member
-1 MNVTHDPI
+1 MSVVALQLNR
-9 RSLEHRGPA
+9 RSGPRPSAQAQRARGGDHRASA
-18 APSSNHPRAP
+18 AHWTAVRCLALCLILGSFF
-28 RQRPQRLTPG
+28 PG
-38 LLSLCMVLGGAD
+38 LQA
-50 VELNSAE
+50 AE
-57 SARNRDA
+57 
-64 VAIAT
+64 
-69 PTGSGTPSAVSVS
+69 TPSTPPTTASPS
-82 TNALTLH
+82 ATSALTLH

-102 LAALIERDVAAGRLR
+102 LAALIERDVAAGRLQ
-117 SAQGPF
+117 SARGTF

-139 QSTSVDTG
+139 QSTTVDTG
-147 FEQFTGIWG
+147 FEQFTGLWG
-156 STLFGGYRITTGGVL
+156 STLFGGYRVTTGGLL

-193 LRDGSIDRRRAS
+193 LRDGSIDRRRAT
-205 LIKAKLDKELADP
+205 LIKARLDKELADP

-246 LSESLLRIARERMDA
+246 LSEALLRVARERMDT
-261 LKTQV
+261 LKTQSE
-266 DSGLIPRIVLTDNQR
+266 SGLVARIVLTDNRR

-286 ELAVVQ
+286 ELAMVQ
-292 ARRRFEAAALALSL
+292 ARRRFEAAGLALSL
-306 FYRDAG
+306 FYRDG
-312 ENPTV
+312 QENPTV
-317 AARDRLPPT
+317 ATRDRLPPS
-326 LPSPEGPEAS
+326 LPIPVGPEAS

-341 LQRALMTRPEL
+341 LQRSLTVRPEL
-352 KRLGLTREK
+352 KRLSLTQEK
-361 LEVDQRQARN
+361 LAVDQRLARN

-382 ASRDYGDY
+382 ANRDYGDR
-390 RYKDQTQTEVQVGVE
+390 RYKDQTETEVQVGVE
-405 LRVPLQRREAKGRL
+405 LRVPLQRREAKGRV
-419 AEVEAQLEQ
+419 AEIESQLEQ
-428 ISREQQFAKD
+428 ITHEQRFARD

-459 QARINVRLALELQEA
+459 QARLNVELAVELQEA
-474 ETERFARGASDLLAL
+474 ETERFMRGATDLLAL

-519 ATVAERLSAMAAPKG
+519 ATVAEKLSISAPAKKP
-534 R
+534 

>member
-1 MNVTHDPI
+1 MSVVALQLNR
-9 RSLEHRGPA
+9 RSGPRPSAQAQRARGDDHRASAAHWTAVRCLALCLILGSFFPGLQAAETPSTTPTTASPA
-18 APSSNHPRAP
+18 A
-28 RQRPQRLTPG
+28 
-38 LLSLCMVLGGAD
+38 
-50 VELNSAE
+50 
-57 SARNRDA
+57 
-64 VAIAT
+64 
-69 PTGSGTPSAVSVS
+69 

-102 LAALIERDVAAGRLR
+102 LAALIERDVAAGRLQ
-117 SAQGPF
+117 SARGTF

-139 QSTSVDTG
+139 QSTTVDTG
-147 FEQFTGIWG
+147 FEQFTGLWG
-156 STLFGGYRITTGGVL
+156 STLFGGYRVTTGGLL

-193 LRDGSIDRRRAS
+193 LRDGSIDRRRAT
-205 LIKAKLDKELADP
+205 LIKARLDKELADP

-246 LSESLLRIARERMDA
+246 LSEALLRVARERMDT
-261 LKTQV
+261 LKTQSE
-266 DSGLIPRIVLTDNQR
+266 SGLVARIVLTDNRR

-286 ELAVVQ
+286 ELAMVQ
-292 ARRRFEAAALALSL
+292 ARRRFEAAGLALSL
-306 FYRDAG
+306 FYRDG
-312 ENPTV
+312 QENPTV
-317 AARDRLPPT
+317 ATRDRLPPS
-326 LPSPEGPEAS
+326 LPIPVGPEAS

-341 LQRALMTRPEL
+341 LQRSLTVRPEL
-352 KRLGLTREK
+352 KRLSLTQEK
-361 LEVDQRQARN
+361 LAVDQRLARN

-382 ASRDYGDY
+382 ANRDYGDR
-390 RYKDQTQTEVQVGVE
+390 RYKDQTETEVQVGVE
-405 LRVPLQRREAKGRL
+405 LRVPLQRREAKGRV
-419 AEVEAQLEQ
+419 AEIESQLEQ
-428 ISREQQFAKD
+428 ITHEQRFARD

-459 QARINVRLALELQEA
+459 QARLNVELAVELQEA
-474 ETERFARGASDLLAL
+474 ETERFMRGATDLLAL

-519 ATVAERLSAMAAPKG
+519 ATVAEKLSISAPAKKP
-534 R
+534 

>member
-1 MNVTHDPI
+1 MSVVALQLNR
-9 RSLEHRGPA
+9 RSGPRPSAQAQRARGDDHRASAAHWTAVRCLALCLILGSFFPGLQAAETPSTTPTTASPA
-18 APSSNHPRAP
+18 A
-28 RQRPQRLTPG
+28 
-38 LLSLCMVLGGAD
+38 
-50 VELNSAE
+50 
-57 SARNRDA
+57 
-64 VAIAT
+64 
-69 PTGSGTPSAVSVS
+69 

-102 LAALIERDVAAGRLR
+102 LAALIERDVAAGRLQ
-117 SAQGPF
+117 SARGTF

-139 QSTSVDTG
+139 QSTTVDTG
-147 FEQFTGIWG
+147 FEQFTGLWG
-156 STLFGGYRITTGGVL
+156 STLFGGYRVTTGGLL

-193 LRDGSIDRRRAS
+193 LRDGSIDRRRAT
-205 LIKAKLDKELADP
+205 LIKARLDKELADP

-246 LSESLLRIARERMDA
+246 LSEALLRVARERMDT
-261 LKTQV
+261 LKTQSE
-266 DSGLIPRIVLTDNQR
+266 SGLIARIVLTDNRR

-286 ELAVVQ
+286 ELAMVQ
-292 ARRRFEAAALALSL
+292 ARRRFEAAGLALSL
-306 FYRDAG
+306 FYRDG
-312 ENPTV
+312 QENPTV
-317 AARDRLPPT
+317 ATRDRLPPS
-326 LPSPEGPEAS
+326 LPIPVGPEAS

-341 LQRALMTRPEL
+341 LQRSLTVRPEL
-352 KRLGLTREK
+352 KRLSLTQEK
-361 LEVDQRQARN
+361 LAVDQRLARN

-382 ASRDYGDY
+382 ANRDYGDR
-390 RYKDQTQTEVQVGVE
+390 RYKDQTETEVQVGVE
-405 LRVPLQRREAKGRL
+405 LRVPLQRREAKGRV
-419 AEVEAQLEQ
+419 AEIESQLEQ
-428 ISREQQFAKD
+428 ITHEQRFARD

-459 QARINVRLALELQEA
+459 QARLNVELAVELQEA
-474 ETERFARGASDLLAL
+474 ETERFMRGATDLLAL

-519 ATVAERLSAMAAPKG
+519 ATVAEKLSISAPAKKP
-534 R
+534 

>member
-1 MNVTHDPI
+1 MNAISVVALQLNR
-9 RSLEHRGPA
+9 RSGPRPSAQGQRARGDDHRASA
-18 APSSNHPRAP
+18 AHWTAVRCFALCLILGSFF
-28 RQRPQRLTPG
+28 PG
-38 LLSLCMVLGGAD
+38 LQA
-50 VELNSAE
+50 AE
-57 SARNRDA
+57 
-64 VAIAT
+64 
-69 PTGSGTPSAVSVS
+69 TPSTPPTTASPS
-82 TNALTLH
+82 ATSALTLH

-102 LAALIERDVAAGRLR
+102 LAALIERDVAAGRLQ
-117 SAQGPF
+117 SARGTF

-139 QSTSVDTG
+139 QSTTVDTG
-147 FEQFTGIWG
+147 FEQFTGLWG
-156 STLFGGYRITTGGVL
+156 STLFGGYRVTTGGLL

-193 LRDGSIDRRRAS
+193 LRDGSIDRRRAT
-205 LIKAKLDKELADP
+205 LIKARLDKELADP

-246 LSESLLRIARERMDA
+246 LSEALLRVARERMDT
-261 LKTQV
+261 LKTQSE
-266 DSGLIPRIVLTDNQR
+266 SGLVARIVLTDNRR

-286 ELAVVQ
+286 ELAMVQ
-292 ARRRFEAAALALSL
+292 ARRRFEAAGLALSL
-306 FYRDAG
+306 FYRDG
-312 ENPTV
+312 QENPTV
-317 AARDRLPPT
+317 ATRDRLPPS
-326 LPSPEGPEAS
+326 LPIPVGPEAS

-341 LQRALMTRPEL
+341 LQRSLTVRPEL
-352 KRLGLTREK
+352 KRLSLTQEK
-361 LEVDQRQARN
+361 LAVDQRLARN

-382 ASRDYGDY
+382 ANRDYGDR
-390 RYKDQTQTEVQVGVE
+390 RYKDQTETEVQVGVE
-405 LRVPLQRREAKGRL
+405 LRVPLQRREAKGRV
-419 AEVEAQLEQ
+419 AEIESQLEQ
-428 ISREQQFAKD
+428 ITHEQRFARD

-459 QARINVRLALELQEA
+459 QARLNVELAVELQEA
-474 ETERFARGASDLLAL
+474 ETERFMRGATDLLAL

-519 ATVAERLSAMAAPKG
+519 ATVAEKLSISASAKKP
-534 R
+534 

>member
-1 MNVTHDPI
+1 MSVVALQLNR
-9 RSLEHRGPA
+9 RSGPRPSAQAQRARGDDHRASAAHWTAVRCFALCLILGSFFPGLQAAETPSTPPTTASPA
-18 APSSNHPRAP
+18 A
-28 RQRPQRLTPG
+28 
-38 LLSLCMVLGGAD
+38 
-50 VELNSAE
+50 
-57 SARNRDA
+57 
-64 VAIAT
+64 
-69 PTGSGTPSAVSVS
+69 

-102 LAALIERDVAAGRLR
+102 LAALIERDVAAGRLQ
-117 SAQGPF
+117 SARGTF

-139 QSTSVDTG
+139 QSTTVDTG
-147 FEQFTGIWG
+147 FEQFTGLWG
-156 STLFGGYRITTGGVL
+156 STLFGGYRVTTGGLL

-193 LRDGSIDRRRAS
+193 LRDGSIDRRRAT
-205 LIKAKLDKELADP
+205 LIKARLDKELADP

-246 LSESLLRIARERMDA
+246 LSEALLRVARERMDT
-261 LKTQV
+261 LKTQSE
-266 DSGLIPRIVLTDNQR
+266 SGLIARIVLTDNRR

-286 ELAVVQ
+286 ELAMVQ
-292 ARRRFEAAALALSL
+292 ARRRFEAAGLALSL
-306 FYRDAG
+306 FYRDG
-312 ENPTV
+312 QENPTV
-317 AARDRLPPT
+317 ATRDRLPPS
-326 LPSPEGPEAS
+326 LPIPVGPEAS

-341 LQRALMTRPEL
+341 LQRSLTVRPEL
-352 KRLGLTREK
+352 KRLSLTQEK
-361 LEVDQRQARN
+361 LAVDQRLARN

-382 ASRDYGDY
+382 ANRDYGDR
-390 RYKDQTQTEVQVGVE
+390 RYKDQTETEVQVGVE
-405 LRVPLQRREAKGRL
+405 LRVPLQRREAKGRV
-419 AEVEAQLEQ
+419 AEIESQLEQ
-428 ISREQQFAKD
+428 ITHEQRFARD

-459 QARINVRLALELQEA
+459 QARLNVELAVELQEA
-474 ETERFARGASDLLAL
+474 ETERFMRGATDLLAL

-519 ATVAERLSAMAAPKG
+519 ATVAEKLSISAPAKKP
-534 R
+534 

>member
-1 MNVTHDPI
+1 MNAMSVVALQLNR
-9 RSLEHRGPA
+9 RSGPRPSAQGQRARGDDHRASAAHWTAVRCLALCLILGSFFPGLQAAETPSTPPTTASPA
-18 APSSNHPRAP
+18 A
-28 RQRPQRLTPG
+28 
-38 LLSLCMVLGGAD
+38 
-50 VELNSAE
+50 
-57 SARNRDA
+57 
-64 VAIAT
+64 
-69 PTGSGTPSAVSVS
+69 

-102 LAALIERDVAAGRLR
+102 LAALIERDVAAGRLQ
-117 SAQGPF
+117 SARGTF

-139 QSTSVDTG
+139 QSTTVDTG
-147 FEQFTGIWG
+147 FEQFTGLWG
-156 STLFGGYRITTGGVL
+156 STLFGGYRVTTGGLL

-193 LRDGSIDRRRAS
+193 LRDGSIDRRRAT
-205 LIKAKLDKELADP
+205 LIKARLDKELADP

-246 LSESLLRIARERMDA
+246 LSEALLRVARERMDT
-261 LKTQV
+261 LKTQSE
-266 DSGLIPRIVLTDNQR
+266 SGLVARIVLTDNRR

-286 ELAVVQ
+286 ELAMVQ
-292 ARRRFEAAALALSL
+292 ARRRFEAAGLALSL
-306 FYRDAG
+306 FYRDG
-312 ENPTV
+312 QENPTV
-317 AARDRLPPT
+317 ATRDRLPPS
-326 LPSPEGPEAS
+326 LPIPVGPEAS

-341 LQRALMTRPEL
+341 LQRSLTVRPEL
-352 KRLGLTREK
+352 KRLSLTQEK
-361 LEVDQRQARN
+361 LAVDQRLARN

-382 ASRDYGDY
+382 ANRDYGDR
-390 RYKDQTQTEVQVGVE
+390 RYKDQTETEVQVGVE
-405 LRVPLQRREAKGRL
+405 LRVPLQRREAKGRV
-419 AEVEAQLEQ
+419 AEIESQLEQ
-428 ISREQQFAKD
+428 ITHEQRFARD

-459 QARINVRLALELQEA
+459 QARLNVELAVELQEA
-474 ETERFARGASDLLAL
+474 ETERFMRGATDLLAL

-519 ATVAERLSAMAAPKG
+519 ATVAEKLSISAPAKKP
-534 R
+534 

>member
-1 MNVTHDPI
+1 MSVVALQLNR
-9 RSLEHRGPA
+9 RSGPRPSAQSQRARGDDHRASA
-18 APSSNHPRAP
+18 AHWTAVRCLALCLILGSFF
-28 RQRPQRLTPG
+28 PG
-38 LLSLCMVLGGAD
+38 LQA
-50 VELNSAE
+50 AE
-57 SARNRDA
+57 
-64 VAIAT
+64 
-69 PTGSGTPSAVSVS
+69 TPSTPPTTASPS
-82 TNALTLH
+82 ATSALTLH

-102 LAALIERDVAAGRLR
+102 LAALIERDVAAGRLQ
-117 SAQGPF
+117 SARGTF

-139 QSTSVDTG
+139 QSTTVDTG
-147 FEQFTGIWG
+147 FEQFTGLWG
-156 STLFGGYRITTGGVL
+156 STLFGGYRVTTGGLL

-193 LRDGSIDRRRAS
+193 LRDGSIDRRRAT
-205 LIKAKLDKELADP
+205 LIKARLDKELADP

-246 LSESLLRIARERMDA
+246 LSEALLRVARERMDT
-261 LKTQV
+261 LKTQSE
-266 DSGLIPRIVLTDNQR
+266 SGLIARIVLTDNRR

-286 ELAVVQ
+286 ELAMVQ
-292 ARRRFEAAALALSL
+292 ARRRFEAAGLALSL
-306 FYRDAG
+306 FYRDG
-312 ENPTV
+312 QENPTV
-317 AARDRLPPT
+317 ATRDRLPPS
-326 LPSPEGPEAS
+326 LPIPVGPEAS

-341 LQRALMTRPEL
+341 LQRSLTVRPEL
-352 KRLGLTREK
+352 KRLSLTQEK
-361 LEVDQRQARN
+361 LAVDQRLARN

-382 ASRDYGDY
+382 ANRDYGDR
-390 RYKDQTQTEVQVGVE
+390 RYKDQTETEVQVGVE
-405 LRVPLQRREAKGRL
+405 LRVPLQRREAKGRV
-419 AEVEAQLEQ
+419 AEIESQLEQ
-428 ISREQQFAKD
+428 ITHEQRFARD

-459 QARINVRLALELQEA
+459 QARLNVELAVELQEA
-474 ETERFARGASDLLAL
+474 ETERFMRGATDLLAL

-519 ATVAERLSAMAAPKG
+519 ATVAEKLSISAPAKKP
-534 R
+534 